1 MKCLNICSAV
11 NVQIVLILFS
21 IYFNGKLIII
31 IIIIEWNLTVI
42 IEDRMWIDKSTKELL
57 NLKEL
62 ALGC

>member
-11 NVQIVLILFS
+11 NIQIVLILFS